1 MRDIRISDTTMKA
14 AKDAKSIELS
24 FKEKLELSKL
34 LNRLSVS
41 VVEIEGIEKPKVDSL
56 RIKSIASI
64 VTDAVLAVP
73 VKLDGEDVDQI
84 WECLAEAKHPRL
96 QVMASVS
103 PAQMEYIYHKKAP
116 AMLDSIEQ
124 TVAAAAA
131 LCPDVEFIAEDA
143 TRADQDYLGEAIA
156 RAIKAGA
163 TTVTIFDEA
172 GNMLPEEFGAFV
184 DDLVKFVPEL
194 NDISLGIACSDAL
207 YMANACATAGIM
219 AGVDEIKASMYPLGI
234 TSVEKM
240 AKIITDKRD
249 QLGVTT
255 GVRTT
260 EIKRVSEQ
268 IRRICESGDAQ
279 GPSIASTSEVDGS
292 IQLDVNDTIET
303 VTACAAKLGYEL
315 SAEDQVN
322 VYEAFRRIAEK
333 KDVVGSRELD
343 TIVATAA
350 LQVPATYE
358 IVDYVFNSG
367 NHIRSTA
374 RVHLKKD
381 DEDLEYVGM
390 GDGPIDAAFAAV
402 EHLVGQHFEL
412 DDFQI
417 QSVTE
422 GHEAMGHT
430 LVKLAAN
437 GKLYSGRGI
446 STDIV
451 GAAIRAFVSA
461 VNKIVYE
468 EQN

>member
-14 AKDAKSIELS
+14 AKDAKTVQLS
-24 FKEKLELSKL
+24 FKEKLELAKL
-34 LNRLSVS
+34 LNRLGVS

-56 RIKSIASI
+56 RIKSISSI
-64 VTDAVLAVP
+64 VTDGILAVP
-73 VKLDGEDVDQI
+73 VKLGGEDAQQI
-84 WECLAEAKHPRL
+84 WECLAEAAHPRL

-116 AMLDSIEQ
+116 AMLDAIQE
-124 TVAAAAA
+124 TVAACTA

-143 TRADQDYLGEAIA
+143 TRADKEYLKQALV
-156 RAIKAGA
+156 RAIEAGA
-163 TTVTIFDEA
+163 TTVTLYDEA
-172 GNMLPEEFGAFV
+172 GNMLPEELGAFIT
-184 DDLVKFVPEL
+184 DLVESVPQL
-194 NDISLGIACSDAL
+194 SYVSLGIACSNAL
-207 YMANACATAGIM
+207 YMANACAMAGIA
-219 AGVDEIKASMYPLGI
+219 AGVDEIKATSYPMGMAV
-234 TSVEKM
+234 VERLATILK
-240 AKIITDKRD
+240 DKGD
-249 QLGVTT
+249 QLGARCS
-255 GVRTT
+255 VRTT
-260 EIKRVSEQ
+260 EIKRINQQINRMFENERGQGVSL
-268 IRRICESGDAQ
+268 
-279 GPSIASTSEVDGS
+279 ASSSEPDGS
-292 IQLDVNDTIET
+292 IQLTAHDTIET
-303 VTACAAKLGYEL
+303 VAACAEKLGYDL
-315 SAEDQVN
+315 SPEDQAN
-322 VYEAFRRIAEK
+322 VYDAFLRIAEK
-333 KDVVGSRELD
+333 KEFVGSRELD

-350 LQVPATYE
+350 LQVPATYT

-367 NHIRSTA
+367 NNIRSTA
-374 RVHLKKD
+374 CLHLKKG

-402 EHLVGQHFEL
+402 EHLVGRHFEL

-430 LVKLAAN
+430 LVKLESN

-451 GAAIRAFVSA
+451 GSSIRAFVSA

>member
-1 MRDIRISDTTMKA
+1 
-14 AKDAKSIELS
+14 
-24 FKEKLELSKL
+24 
-34 LNRLSVS
+34 
-41 VVEIEGIEKPKVDSL
+41 
-56 RIKSIASI
+56 
-64 VTDAVLAVP
+64 
-73 VKLDGEDVDQI
+73 
-84 WECLAEAKHPRL
+84 
-96 QVMASVS
+96 
-103 PAQMEYIYHKKAP
+103 
-116 AMLDSIEQ
+116 
-124 TVAAAAA
+124 
-131 LCPDVEFIAEDA
+131 
-143 TRADQDYLGEAIA
+143 
-156 RAIKAGA
+156 
-163 TTVTIFDEA
+163 
-172 GNMLPEEFGAFV
+172 MLPEEFGAFV

-350 LQVPATYE
+350 LQAPPIIDCVFRIQATASAPPPRPPE
-358 IVDYVFNSG
+358 
-367 NHIRSTA
+367 
-374 RVHLKKD
+374 
-381 DEDLEYVGM
+381 
-390 GDGPIDAAFAAV
+390 
-402 EHLVGQHFEL
+402 
-412 DDFQI
+412 
-417 QSVTE
+417 E
-422 GHEAMGHT
+422 GTSRTWNA
-430 LVKLAAN
+430 
-437 GKLYSGRGI
+437 
-446 STDIV
+446 
-451 GAAIRAFVSA
+451 
-461 VNKIVYE
+461 
-468 EQN
+468 